1 MPVLLLAAAAAATAT
16 ATIVATGVLL
26 KILARGPAGKMKEE
40 AGHLKAFR

>member
-1 MPVLLLAAAAAATAT
+1 MPVLLLAAATAATA
-16 ATIVATGVLL
+16 AIVATGVLL